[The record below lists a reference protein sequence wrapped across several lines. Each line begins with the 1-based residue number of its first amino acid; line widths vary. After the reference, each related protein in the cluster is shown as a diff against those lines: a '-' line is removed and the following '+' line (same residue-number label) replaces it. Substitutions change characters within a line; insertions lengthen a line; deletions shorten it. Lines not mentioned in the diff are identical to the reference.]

1 MSAAVVA
8 SLALGIAANTAVVSF
23 VNAVQSKAL
32 PVHDEA
38 TLVHLSE
45 ANPTELC
52 AGCAVGT
59 SYPTYRDWKS
69 GATSF
74 AAMGAYREQR
84 FVVAGPYVPAMGLR
98 GRPYRGCAGLGGPV
112 PVTRSPALGRGFSV
126 EDDREGPEPVVMLSD
141 LLWKSRFAADPDVVG
156 RTLTVNGIVR
166 TVVGRCGSPDRSSP
180 DLGHRPR
187 TGSASAWTGASLRSA
202 DW

>member
-1 MSAAVVA
+1 M
-8 SLALGIAANTAVVSF
+8 
-23 VNAVQSKAL
+23 
-32 PVHDEA
+32 
-38 TLVHLSE
+38 
-45 ANPTELC
+45 
-52 AGCAVGT
+52 
-59 SYPTYRDWKS
+59 
-69 GATSF
+69 
-74 AAMGAYREQR
+74 
-84 FVVAGPYVPAMGLR
+84 
-98 GRPYRGCAGLGGPV
+98 
-112 PVTRSPALGRGFSV
+112 

-166 TVVGRCGSPDRSSP
+166 SVVGRCGSPDRSSP

>member
-1 MSAAVVA
+1 MCQDLHYACGLFRRAPIMSAAVVA

-112 PVTRSPALGRGFSV
+112 PVTRSSAGPGSWIFGGGRS
-126 EDDREGPEPVVMLSD
+126 
-141 LLWKSRFAADPDVVG
+141 
-156 RTLTVNGIVR
+156 
-166 TVVGRCGSPDRSSP
+166 
-180 DLGHRPR
+180 
-187 TGSASAWTGASLRSA
+187 
-202 DW
+202 